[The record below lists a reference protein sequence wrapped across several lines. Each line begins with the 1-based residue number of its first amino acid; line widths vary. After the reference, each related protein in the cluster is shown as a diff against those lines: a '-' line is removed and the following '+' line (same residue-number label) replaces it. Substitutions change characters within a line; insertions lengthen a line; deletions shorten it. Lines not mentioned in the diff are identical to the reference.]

1 MVFRSLKKLSVNFK
15 PCKLMKTAKRMANDA
30 GFLSAVNIKVL
41 YAVKIKVQISHIG
54 QTEILI
60 II

>member
-1 MVFRSLKKLSVNFK
+1 MPNIGQ
-15 PCKLMKTAKRMANDA
+15 RMANDA
-30 GFLSAVNIKVL
+30 GVLSAVNIKVL